1 MKKMTQ
7 GFTLVEIMIV
17 VAIIAILAAVAI
29 PNFIKYRNDS
39 QTASCIA
46 NMKQLKT
53 AAEAW
58 AAKPTNS
65 GVPAM
70 SALVGSTSDAYIKG
84 TEELKCPSGK
94 TAYSITLGDAQE
106 MNVTCGS
113 VSTYSDH
120 VITQ

>member
-29 PNFIKYRNDS
+29 PNFIKYRNES
-39 QTASCIA
+39 QAASCIA

-53 AAEAW
+53 AAESW

-65 GVPAM
+65 GTPTVEQ
-70 SALVGSTSDAYIKG
+70 LIGSTSDAYIKATALLCPKVTRMAG
-84 TEELKCPSGK
+84 YEEGVHL
-94 TAYSITLGDAQE
+94 
-106 MNVTCGS
+106 
-113 VSTYSDH
+113 
-120 VITQ
+120 